1 MKSIMT
7 NHWVQLPVFAGML
20 TVTLSSGAL
29 LAQSAPSP
37 AESAGTVAH
46 PLSPTPPAVQNAPA
60 SPEARQTALAPPTA
74 QDTPATPAE
83 TAPAAAPEPPPPGY
97 VRIEDDYLSGLQIY
111 SGVTYPIQGTIGL
124 AAGIYLA
131 ENYPSLSGASADT
144 APSITQSWW
153 SEFDIG
159 PSITLGP
166 LSLTLEGGIAF
177 DFAAK
182 RALALNAP
190 QLYTTL
196 DIDKIHF
203 ESWLWTILYSPF
215 DTPNNDYVHTRNW
228 LLYKL
233 SGAFALGPELDFNVN
248 LNGKYGKSG
257 LVSLPIGGR
266 VDLTFGANTIALFV
280 GYQTDKDSRGPGN
293 QAAVGRFGLIHNF

>member
-1 MKSIMT
+1 MKPIMT
-7 NHWVQLPVFAGML
+7 NHLVRLPVFAGML
-20 TVTLSSGAL
+20 TVTLATGTL
-29 LAQSAPSP
+29 LAQSAQSTQSVPSLAASVAAV
-37 AESAGTVAH
+37 AEPPSAK
-46 PLSPTPPAVQNAPA
+46 PPVVQNTLAAPGA
-60 SPEARQTALAPPTA
+60 TY
-74 QDTPATPAE
+74 TPAAPAE
-83 TAPAAAPEPPPPGY
+83 TAAATPPEPPPPGY
-97 VRIEDDYLSGLQIY
+97 FRIEDDYLSGLQIY
-111 SGVTYPIQGTIGL
+111 AGVTYPIQGSISL
-124 AAGIYLA
+124 ATGIYLA
-131 ENYPSLSGASADT
+131 ENYPSLSGGGTNTTPTIA
-144 APSITQSWW
+144 QSWW

-182 RALALNAP
+182 RAIALNAP

-233 SGAFALGPELDFNVN
+233 SGPFALGPELDFNVN

-257 LVSLPIGGR
+257 LVSLPIGGK

>member
-1 MKSIMT
+1 
-7 NHWVQLPVFAGML
+7 
-20 TVTLSSGAL
+20 
-29 LAQSAPSP
+29 
-37 AESAGTVAH
+37 
-46 PLSPTPPAVQNAPA
+46 
-60 SPEARQTALAPPTA
+60 
-74 QDTPATPAE
+74 
-83 TAPAAAPEPPPPGY
+83 
-97 VRIEDDYLSGLQIY
+97 
-111 SGVTYPIQGTIGL
+111 VTYPIQGSIGL

-131 ENYPSLSGASADT
+131 ENYPSLSGTNTSPA
-144 APSITQSWW
+144 ITHSWW

-159 PSITLGP
+159 PSITVGP
-166 LSLTLEGGIAF
+166 LSLTLEGGVAF

-182 RALALNAP
+182 RAIALNAP

-228 LLYKL
+228 VLYKL
-233 SGAFALGPELDFNVN
+233 TGAFALGPELDFNVN

-257 LVSLPIGGR
+257 LVSLPVGGK
-266 VDLTFGANTIALFV
+266 VDLTFGANAIALFV